1 MENKNQNNPKA
12 KNHTTLNTKL
22 ALPPQR
28 VWSLCLSLNSDKTDI
43 DFIPLQFHVK
53 CTSRTR
59 KLRTPSYLRWFWNW
73 IVVPHEQF
81 CRQTEAEV
89 LVERGM
95 AQSHLP
101 SSMGINL
108 IWKLPLHEGD
118 WAWTPSRR
126 GIVLWHPA
134 LISRQVNK
142 QSKGKQHASMLT
154 PC

>member
-28 VWSLCLSLNSDKTDI
+28 VWSLCLSLNTDKTDI

-73 IVVPHEQF
+73 VVVPHEHF
-81 CRQTEAEV
+81 CGQTEAEV

-95 AQSHLP
+95 AQSLVLKDTFLP
-101 SSMGINL
+101 ARALTWFGNSLYMREIELELPQEEELSSDIQL
-108 IWKLPLHEGD
+108 
-118 WAWTPSRR
+118 
-126 GIVLWHPA
+126 
-134 LISRQVNK
+134 
-142 QSKGKQHASMLT
+142 
-154 PC
+154 